1 MKQILVERNR
11 QNTILAW
18 RKSLDRDS
26 SMRVNYDEFLRAVKR
41 LKLDP
46 QEFVPGAMWRA
57 VDRNLSGWVSL
68 REFDQRA
75 FELLG
80 GLRCWS
86 LASFGSAKNMFEAI
100 DSNGGGD
107 VTWKEFSAKLV
118 EFADKFEIG
127 LDSEDVL
134 YMFNGLDLD
143 GQKRLTIDELE
154 FLEKW
159 DLALDLEEEHVFP
172 SFRLWSTGDETK
184 EIVKQ
189 ALAQDA
195 AKRAVAEQRE
205 NEQWKREGMV
215 DWKDKEEEKPDLSA
229 NKKGA
234 TPGAKF
240 GQGVSFEP
248 EKKEEKKSLLDELEN
263 LDETNKP
270 KRKPRKSVFDEAD
283 KAKYNPRMSQI
294 EYKPKSF
301 PLEDETMP
309 GRHMRHTLYE
319 IPNAIA

>member
-1 MKQILVERNR
+1 
-11 QNTILAW
+11 
-18 RKSLDRDS
+18 
-26 SMRVNYDEFLRAVKR
+26 
-41 LKLDP
+41 
-46 QEFVPGAMWRA
+46 MWRA

-86 LASFGSAKNMFEAI
+86 LSIFGSVENMFNAI

-118 EFADKFEIG
+118 EFADKFDIA
-127 LDSEDVL
+127 LDSDDVL

-184 EIVKQ
+184 EMVKQ
-189 ALAQDA
+189 ALHID
-195 AKRAVAEQRE
+195 EQRRARE
-205 NEQWKREGMV
+205 EARETEKWKREGLV
-215 DWKDKEEEKPDLSA
+215 VHENPNEEEKDDFRHSLPGLDTRSSALEARSSAVEARSSALEARSSVLEGRSTDTKRSALDLPPGSA
-229 NKKGA
+229 
-234 TPGAKF
+234 
-240 GQGVSFEP
+240 VSFDDSA
-248 EKKEEKKSLLDELEN
+248 KNRSSLDA
-263 LDETNKP
+263 
-270 KRKPRKSVFDEAD
+270 SA
-283 KAKYNPRMSQI
+283 YNPRLSKLDYQRKAGATEGFDMT
-294 EYKPKSF
+294 KSR
-301 PLEDETMP
+301 D
-309 GRHMRHTLYE
+309 TLYE
-319 IPNAIA
+319 IHAIGSVGAQLLRFDHEDD